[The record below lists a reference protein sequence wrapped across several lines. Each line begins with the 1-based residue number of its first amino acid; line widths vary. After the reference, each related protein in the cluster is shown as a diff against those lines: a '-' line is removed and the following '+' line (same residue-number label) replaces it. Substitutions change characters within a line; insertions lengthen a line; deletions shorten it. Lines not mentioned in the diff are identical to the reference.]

1 MQQLRH
7 DDLRINPR
15 FGNRL
20 RHKYELKAKIRSS
33 AIVHPELA
41 IQIGVWETR
50 RWELARIY
58 RSLQNV

>member
-41 IQIGVWETR
+41 IQIGV
-50 RWELARIY
+50 
-58 RSLQNV
+58 